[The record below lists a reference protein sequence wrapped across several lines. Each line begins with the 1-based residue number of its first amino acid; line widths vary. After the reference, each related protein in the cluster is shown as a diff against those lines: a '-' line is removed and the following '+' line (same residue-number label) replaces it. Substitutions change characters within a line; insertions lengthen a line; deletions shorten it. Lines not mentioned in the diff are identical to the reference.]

1 MLFEGEYD
9 KHSSFPLVPQ
19 GYHREY
25 GAVLQNSEAFATI
38 CVGPFTPKPFNSL
51 SSLAWFLLTGFII
64 PCSEILTRHFLFL
77 SAR

>member
-1 MLFEGEYD
+1 MKENMIN
-9 KHSSFPLVPQ
+9 SSFPLVPQ

-51 SSLAWFLLTGFII
+51 SSLAWFLLTGFNKFS
-64 PCSEILTRHFLFL
+64 PVTSYFSLHADPHHILF
-77 SAR
+77 